1 MVFVK
6 FQDENDKEQL
16 LKLNIDLKCHK
27 FGLVP
32 YKTLQEKVDSYNKE
46 EKNQKIFLNEIIKHE
61 MIYMQADKD
70 SLERE
75 EAENDPKVLKE
86 REEREARIQERKYQQ
101 MMNKDKPKSI
111 GADIRDME
119 KSISFGVSF
128 IFTFFLSGV
137 SGYFIGK
144 HILEWN
150 EGLCMILAVVSL
162 IGTLILE
169 STLFIVKTW
178 KNDKIAQQKQKHDK
192 QLRQQMRN
200 TESQEITKL
209 ILEFQKNKEKTLL
222 QKKND

>member
-6 FQDENDKEQL
+6 FQDESDKDL
-16 LKLNIDLKCHK
+16 LQKLNIDLKGHK

-32 YKTLQEKVDSYNKE
+32 YKTLLEKVDSHNKE
-46 EKNQKIFLNEIIKHE
+46 KKNQKLLLNEIIKPD
-61 MIYMQADKD
+61 MIYMQADME

-75 EAENDPKVLKE
+75 EADNDPKVIKE
-86 REEREARIQERKYQQ
+86 REERQARIEERKYQK
-101 MMNKDKPKSI
+101 MMGKDKGQSI

-178 KNDKIAQQKQKHDK
+178 KNDKIAQEKQKHDK

-209 ILEFQKNKEKTLL
+209 ILEFQKNKEKTLS